1 MANPNVPTYRATV
14 PSTNLHN
21 EREFLHDVGASLN
34 AALFIIDR
42 LIEEIKEEEG
52 RLEIDVETE
61 RLFHHLATYLEKID
75 RLVKA
80 RRTHLSEILDEEIR
94 LEKLKDKQHKSAT
107 Q

>member
-1 MANPNVPTYRATV
+1 MANPSGSSYQPT
-14 PSTNLHN
+14 STPVNIHE
-21 EREFLHDVGASLN
+21 ERDFLHDIGTSLN

-61 RLFHHLATYLEKID
+61 KLFHHLATYLEKID

-80 RRTHLSEILDEEIR
+80 RRTLLSELLDEEIR
-94 LEKLKDKQHKSAT
+94 LEKLKDKQRKSAT